1 VRVRAIVRP
10 DARWDPLLVCLAGY
24 ILVAVGRVHQVFPA
38 LDAIRPV
45 TLTGL
50 FAIALYLVDQRADRR
65 LSVVTVGT
73 SRWLLALLV
82 WMVLAIPTSL
92 VVGASVNLVFGN
104 FVKTAIIFFIVA
116 AAIRGPRDLERL
128 AGVYLFGA
136 VVYAV
141 VVLARFDVG
150 VTDWRLGHLYY
161 YDANDFATFA
171 VTAMPLAIYFA
182 HRGRRLSLRILSV
195 LGLAILCA
203 AFVNTGSR
211 GGFLALMAMGLF
223 ILLRYSTMGLGRRLV
238 ALAVIGAVL
247 LMIAS
252 DRYWQQMESILSEA
266 DYNQTEESGRLQIWQ
281 RGIGYMLQRPVF
293 GVGPSNFEVA
303 EGTISPFADRQQWG
317 VGVRWNA
324 PHNSFIQVGA
334 ELGVPGLVFFV
345 GMLGSALLA
354 LHRVRRSRLH
364 PSRGQPR
371 PELIQALTAS
381 LIGFVVGAFFLSLA
395 YSELLYMLL
404 AFAVGARKVAQIR
417 RRSLA
422 VAA

>member
-1 VRVRAIVRP
+1 MSHSHSAAASFGQSPSAGAVAVAPPLRVRAMVRP
-10 DARWDPLLVCLAGY
+10 DARWDPLLLCLAGY

-50 FAIALYLVDQRADRR
+50 FAIALYVIDQRADRR
-65 LSVVTVGT
+65 LSVVSGGT
-73 SRWLLALLV
+73 SRWLLALLA
-82 WMVLAIPTSL
+82 WMVLSIPTAL
-92 VVGASVNLVFGN
+92 VAGASFNLVFGN
-104 FVKTAIIFFIVA
+104 FIKTVIIFFVVA

-136 VVYAV
+136 VVYAA

-171 VTAMPLAIYFA
+171 VTAMPLGIYFA
-182 HRGRRLSLRILSV
+182 HRGRRLSLQILSV

-223 ILLRYSTMGLGRRLV
+223 ILLRYSTIRLSHRLV
-238 ALAVIGAVL
+238 SLAVLGAAL
-247 LMIAS
+247 LFIAS
-252 DRYWQQMESILSEA
+252 DRYWQQMGSILSES
-266 DYNQTEESGRLQIWQ
+266 DYNKTEESGRLQIWQ
-281 RGIGYMLQRPVF
+281 RGIGYMLQRPMF
-293 GVGPSNFEVA
+293 GVGANNFEVA
-303 EGTISPFADRQQWG
+303 EGTISPFAERQQWG

-324 PHNSFIQVGA
+324 PHNSFVQVGA
-334 ELGVPGLVFFV
+334 EIGVPGLIFFV
-345 GMLGSALLA
+345 GMLGSAMLA
-354 LHRVRRSRLH
+354 LHRVRRSRLQ
-364 PSRGQPR
+364 PVLGQPR

-381 LIGFVVGAFFLSLA
+381 LIGFMVGAFFLSLA
-395 YSELLYMLL
+395 YSE
-404 AFAVGARKVAQIR
+404 
-417 RRSLA
+417 
-422 VAA
+422 